1 MMLMELLLSVARTA
15 GPAQARKSDE
25 VHSKRKAI
33 GERERPST
41 GNKTGNFAF
50 LVQNTNLK
58 PLCLKA
64 GAPSVVFAAESSSST
79 GNPWKTIQKGPGL
92 LDTVS

>member
-64 GAPSVVFAAESSSST
+64 KLSTLANNGASEIYLSNRGVQSMFCCH
-79 GNPWKTIQKGPGL
+79 WKL
-92 LDTVS
+92 H